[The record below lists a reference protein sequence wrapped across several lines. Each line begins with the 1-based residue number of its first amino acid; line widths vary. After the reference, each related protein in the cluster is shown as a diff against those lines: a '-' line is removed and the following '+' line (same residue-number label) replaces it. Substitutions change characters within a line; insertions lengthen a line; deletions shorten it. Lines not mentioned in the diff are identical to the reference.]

1 MDNKIWTEPLIQV
14 MADWTSHKS
23 KGGLN
28 HWYLTFYR
36 LLSQLFLTYGNQL
49 ANQVWAPAVPATEQ
63 LRPESSDE
71 ERLKFIQDKYSKG
84 RYRRVHTLTS
94 THSQM
99 NQVWLSYFYRLVFV
113 NEIHCVKIF
122 TSNQKHMN
130 HIFMYIFSTF
140 ISEFR
145 KKISFPTWPIGYR
158 QNVNADI

>member
-1 MDNKIWTEPLIQV
+1 

-28 HWYLTFYR
+28 HWYVTFYR

-84 RYRRVHTLTS
+84 RYRRVHALTS
-94 THSQM
+94 SHSQM

-113 NEIHCVKIF
+113 NEIHCKDF
-122 TSNQKHMN
+122 YQQPKTYES
-130 HIFMYIFSTF
+130 HIYVHIQH
-140 ISEFR
+140 IYFR
-145 KKISFPTWPIGYR
+145 I
-158 QNVNADI
+158 